1 MFRLADRLRPG
12 SYAIL
17 DTKAQKIVGG
27 TLPSALAGSPDP
39 TVAALRDGGVDVAI
53 GYCTSAQLRLRQL
66 PTLQIVD
73 IPDTLR
79 VGPEYGLT
87 LLKDAQPAAAGL
99 MLYILSVDGQA
110 TLAKFGFRPVGVP
123 SPATP

>member
-1 MFRLADRLRPG
+1 
-12 SYAIL
+12 
-17 DTKAQKIVGG
+17 
-27 TLPSALAGSPDP
+27 
-39 TVAALRDGGVDVAI
+39 
-53 GYCTSAQLRLRQL
+53 L